1 MTDISS
7 LLPFM
12 AITEAIITVI
22 GISLLF
28 IVGILIMI
36 FSFYKKV
43 QQGNALIINK
53 MSKVEV
59 KFTGGV
65 SVPIIHKAE
74 FMDIS
79 VKAMEIERIG
89 RNGLICQDNI
99 RADIKVTF
107 YVRVNKTEGDV
118 LKVAQSV
125 GCERASASKT
135 LEELFS
141 AKFSE
146 ALKTVGKQM
155 EFTTLFTDRDV
166 FKENIIS
173 VIGEDLNGYKLED
186 AAIDYLEQTP
196 VESLDPDNILDAQG
210 IRKITKLT
218 STEAIS
224 TNEFVQNREKT
235 IKKQNVEARE
245 TILELEKQ
253 QADAEA
259 RQQREIS
266 IIQARE
272 ESQIEQVRAEE
283 NLKFERARIQTDEEL
298 QVATENKDRQIEI
311 AAKAKERTVAIET
324 ERVKRD
330 QELEQVERERVVAIK
345 EVEKNK
351 AIEIEQKKIQ
361 EAIRERVM
369 VEKTVVTEK
378 EKIEDTKV
386 IAEAERK
393 KNAQIIEAE
402 MKAKEEMIKE
412 INAAEA
418 QEKAAKHL
426 YEQRLIDAEAHR
438 VTAEKESEAK
448 KVLAE
453 GIVAEE
459 SAQGLAAIKVQEA
472 EANAIE
478 LTANA
483 EAKGIEARG
492 KAEAHVVTSKGIAE
506 AETLTAKFDAE
517 ADGLTK
523 KADAMKKLDGVGR
536 EHEEFKLELEKEI
549 KIEMAKM
556 NVQKD
561 VIESQAGI
569 LSEAVKT
576 ANIDIV
582 GGDGKFMDSFFK
594 SITLSK
600 SIDGFVDRNETLKQ
614 LTDGDLS
621 GMAKK
626 LGGLISQSGLNTED
640 IKNLSVSALLAK
652 LVLSKDEKIQSEA
665 QILEGQLGSLAPH
678 FGGMKMKDL
687 LALVLAK

>member
-1 MTDISS
+1 
-7 LLPFM
+7 
-12 AITEAIITVI
+12 
-22 GISLLF
+22 
-28 IVGILIMI
+28 
-36 FSFYKKV
+36 
-43 QQGNALIINK
+43 
-53 MSKVEV
+53 
-59 KFTGGV
+59 
-65 SVPIIHKAE
+65 
-74 FMDIS
+74 
-79 VKAMEIERIG
+79 
-89 RNGLICQDNI
+89 
-99 RADIKVTF
+99 
-107 YVRVNKTEGDV
+107 
-118 LKVAQSV
+118 
-125 GCERASASKT
+125 
-135 LEELFS
+135 
-141 AKFSE
+141 
-146 ALKTVGKQM
+146 
-155 EFTTLFTDRDV
+155 
-166 FKENIIS
+166 
-173 VIGEDLNGYKLED
+173 
-186 AAIDYLEQTP
+186 
-196 VESLDPDNILDAQG
+196 
-210 IRKITKLT
+210 
-218 STEAIS
+218 
-224 TNEFVQNREKT
+224 
-235 IKKQNVEARE
+235 
-245 TILELEKQ
+245 
-253 QADAEA
+253 
-259 RQQREIS
+259 
-266 IIQARE
+266 
-272 ESQIEQVRAEE
+272 
-283 NLKFERARIQTDEEL
+283 LKFERARIQTDEEL

-330 QELEQVERERVVAIK
+330 QELEQVERERVVSIK

-626 LGGLISQSGLNTED
+626 LGGFISQSGLNTED

-665 QILEGQLGSLAPH
+665 QILEGQLGSLGPH